1 MPRIASSSGTSRQ
14 SPFFVSASRTN
25 RFGRLTRVHSSPNTS
40 PARMAVS
47 RASSQ
52 PDREAGGNLLGHFF
66 VFSHV
71 YLKAAS

>member
-1 MPRIASSSGTSRQ
+1 
-14 SPFFVSASRTN
+14 
-25 RFGRLTRVHSSPNTS
+25 
-40 PARMAVS
+40 MAVS

-52 PDREAGGNLLGHFF
+52 PDREEGGNLLGHFF